1 MSKISVILPVY
12 NSETT
17 IEAAVKSILSQSFK
31 DFELIIIN
39 DGSSDDTEQIINSFK
54 DKRIKYIK
62 NVKNIGL
69 IASLNI
75 GIKFSSSEYIA
86 RMDSDD
92 ISHPSRLKKQILF
105 LKNNPKIDILGT
117 GIFIIDKNNKILK
130 KKFFPKNDK
139 LIKLTMPLYCC
150 VCHATVMMKKT
161 LFTDIGYYNNNCEY
175 VEDYALW
182 LRAFQKNKTFFNL
195 PKLLYYVRDDNSS
208 VTKLNNYLHQLRG
221 ARIALNFYYR
231 IFRKKYELKNFECFF
246 SGGQKNKKKIFSTLF
261 ILFNYFINII
271 SKFIIGKLNILE
283 FTYLEFNI
291 IKRGIKIFFFRR

>member
-75 GIKFSSSEYIA
+75 GIKFSSSEYVA

-105 LKNNPKIDILGT
+105 LKIH
-117 GIFIIDKNNKILK
+117 F
-130 KKFFPKNDK
+130 
-139 LIKLTMPLYCC
+139 
-150 VCHATVMMKKT
+150 
-161 LFTDIGYYNNNCEY
+161 
-175 VEDYALW
+175 
-182 LRAFQKNKTFFNL
+182 
-195 PKLLYYVRDDNSS
+195 
-208 VTKLNNYLHQLRG
+208 
-221 ARIALNFYYR
+221 
-231 IFRKKYELKNFECFF
+231 
-246 SGGQKNKKKIFSTLF
+246 
-261 ILFNYFINII
+261 
-271 SKFIIGKLNILE
+271 
-283 FTYLEFNI
+283 
-291 IKRGIKIFFFRR
+291 